1 LEGRTLQRRRAVA
14 WIIERALMS
23 TLSGDDVAA
32 LLD

>member
-1 LEGRTLQRRRAVA
+1 VA

-23 TLSGDDVAA
+23 RQTVSGDDVAA